1 MKKYIGVY
9 MFLLAIVL
17 IMFITGGIHQGN
29 IVREIEMGGGACKN
43 TVILLTYNTIIVLI
57 VLIVGS
63 IISFIKD
70 NKIRFKWVFP
80 IGMLVFALV
89 LVPIVKIVT
98 VGGFVGVE
106 TEYYFSIL
114 KYFDL

>member
-1 MKKYIGVY
+1 
-9 MFLLAIVL
+9 MFLLAILL

-57 VLIVGS
+57 GLIVGI
-63 IISFIKD
+63 IISFIKY

-80 IGMLVFALV
+80 IGLQVYAPRRRRTSLTSPS
-89 LVPIVKIVT
+89 LH
-98 VGGFVGVE
+98 
-106 TEYYFSIL
+106 IL
-114 KYFDL
+114 CRVRPRRIRDS